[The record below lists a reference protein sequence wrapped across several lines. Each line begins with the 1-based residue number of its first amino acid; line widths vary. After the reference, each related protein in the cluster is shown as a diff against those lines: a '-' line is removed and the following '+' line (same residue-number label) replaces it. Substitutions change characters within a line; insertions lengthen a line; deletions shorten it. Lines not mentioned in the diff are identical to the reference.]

1 MAPPATAGRGV
12 EALGFFVCSWSW
24 GQVGRTG
31 QLGEGRAGPGPWG
44 AQRRSRAVR
53 LPWLPQGTGCSE
65 PIPPCTLGLGGV
77 WGHLPRPPPLR
88 APPLALGPRLRHGRC
103 VGRKGLEKTISG
115 LRTVPPRWNPARLGR
130 LLQGC
135 GQAWRLSPTA
145 LPARPASGEARPTA
159 LPGVCPRPGRGA
171 SRCVCRRV
179 GGWNSHAA
187 LNTPGGARGSQGV
200 GAAEG
205 AEQRRRPSPG
215 RFSSWGRSGRAD
227 APSAEVG
234 GAEKHL
240 SPVGT
245 QEGLRVT
252 RGFAQRLQ
260 PLSDLRDNGGFTS
273 TRPWTLLPGLEFR
286 HRQAL
291 EVAEP
296 SAGSGAR
303 GPDSAI
309 EARPAA

>member
-1 MAPPATAGRGV
+1 M
-12 EALGFFVCSWSW
+12 
-24 GQVGRTG
+24 
-31 QLGEGRAGPGPWG
+31 
-44 AQRRSRAVR
+44 
-53 LPWLPQGTGCSE
+53 
-65 PIPPCTLGLGGV
+65 
-77 WGHLPRPPPLR
+77 
-88 APPLALGPRLRHGRC
+88 
-103 VGRKGLEKTISG
+103 EKTISG
-115 LRTVPPRWNPARLGR
+115 LRTVPPRWNPTRPGR

-135 GQAWRLSPTA
+135 GRAWRLSPTA

-187 LNTPGGARGSQGV
+187 LNRPGGARGSQGV
-200 GAAEG
+200 GATEG

-245 QEGLRVT
+245 QEGLRVA

-296 SAGSGAR
+296 SDSRIRRPWAGLCDRGQAGGVTVGAAADGAVCVPPRWGR
-303 GPDSAI
+303 GGSPSA
-309 EARPAA
+309 EAGLVTVRATWTPSVPRLPCPREALVPRC

>member
-1 MAPPATAGRGV
+1 MHAGTRRCVGTPPPATSPACAATDSGSPPPTR
-12 EALGFFVCSWSW
+12 ALRWKE
-24 GQVGRTG
+24 R
-31 QLGEGRAGPGPWG
+31 LGEDD
-44 AQRRSRAVR
+44 
-53 LPWLPQGTGCSE
+53 
-65 PIPPCTLGLGGV
+65 LGSKDSAASV
-77 WGHLPRPPPLR
+77 EPRPPG
-88 APPLALGPRLRHGRC
+88 APVARVWPSLA
-103 VGRKGLEKTISG
+103 TD
-115 LRTVPPRWNPARLGR
+115 
-130 LLQGC
+130 
-135 GQAWRLSPTA
+135 PTA

-159 LPGVCPRPGRGA
+159 LPGVCPRPGCGA

-205 AEQRRRPSPG
+205 AEQRRHPSPG

-234 GAEKHL
+234 GAEKRL
-240 SPVGT
+240 SPGGT

-260 PLSDLRDNGGFTS
+260 PRSDLRDNGGFTS

>member
-1 MAPPATAGRGV
+1 MHAGTRRCVGTPPPATSPACAATGSGSPPPTR
-12 EALGFFVCSWSW
+12 ALRWKE
-24 GQVGRTG
+24 R
-31 QLGEGRAGPGPWG
+31 LGEDD
-44 AQRRSRAVR
+44 
-53 LPWLPQGTGCSE
+53 
-65 PIPPCTLGLGGV
+65 LGSKDSAASV
-77 WGHLPRPPPLR
+77 EPRPLG
-88 APPLALGPRLRHGRC
+88 APVARVWPSLA
-103 VGRKGLEKTISG
+103 
-115 LRTVPPRWNPARLGR
+115 TVPHGPARTPSLRGSPPHSSSR
-130 LLQGC
+130 CLPK
-135 GQAWRLSPTA
+135 AWPWRL
-145 LPARPASGEARPTA
+145 
-159 LPGVCPRPGRGA
+159 
-171 SRCVCRRV
+171 RCVCRRV